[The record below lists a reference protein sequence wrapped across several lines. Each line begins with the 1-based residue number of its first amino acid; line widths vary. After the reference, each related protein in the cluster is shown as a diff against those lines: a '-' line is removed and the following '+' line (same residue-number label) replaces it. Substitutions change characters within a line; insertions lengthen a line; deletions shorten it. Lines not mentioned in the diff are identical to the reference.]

1 MQNEQKKILSLCIP
15 TYAQPLQIKRT
26 LDSLL
31 GQDLE
36 RVEIVIRDDNPNS
49 KTEGVI
55 SEYLAK
61 LPIRYFHM
69 TKEGI
74 DPAFLFLSQEAS
86 GTFVWWFGDDVLLP
100 GAVDRVVDF
109 LRHNESLDFMY
120 INSTDMSGENYSI
133 QMGGSRFFRDK
144 NEALLELKDQLGFCS
159 AMLFRKEVLLSGLQ
173 EAERFV
179 GSSWVTLFLALNT
192 LAVGKSFYFLDGK
205 NFLSD
210 PKLPGEI
217 RWYDPFEV
225 HGINFFIVMQ
235 EFKDVFD
242 RKILRKVLA
251 EKFAQTWRTVVVERA
266 RGFKTGFAAPSPK
279 IWKMAKYYWS
289 CPEFYIA
296 LPLMLVPRPLLM
308 FLFARYKAR
317 VSSRG

>member
-1 MQNEQKKILSLCIP
+1 VQNKLLSLCIP
-15 TYAQPLQIKRT
+15 TYAQPVQIRRT

-31 GQDLE
+31 GQVLE
-36 RVEIVIRDDNPNS
+36 RVEIVIRDDNPDS
-49 KTEGVI
+49 ETEGVI

-86 GTFVWWFGDDVLLP
+86 GTFVWWFGDDVLHP
-100 GAVDRVVDF
+100 GAVGRIVDF
-109 LRHNESLDFMY
+109 LRHNENLDFMY
-120 INSTDMSGENYSI
+120 INSTDMSGKNYSI

-251 EKFAQTWRTVVVERA
+251 EKFAQTWRSVVVERA